1 MAFSAEYVYRILDQY
16 SGPLARI
23 TRATAKFQDMSLRAS
38 GSMRRLGG
46 KLKAAGDSMTG
57 LSTVIGGAAIT
68 AGLFKFTKS
77 ASDMKDAM
85 ADVSRVTGL
94 TGMGLDNMQAQLQ
107 LMGRQTG
114 RNAEGL
120 AAMAYEGGKLGI
132 TNQDMIGFVGTV
144 LKTASA
150 FDMADQ
156 EAGRSIGSIKA
167 KLGLTVPAVDELM
180 QRVNYL
186 ADTTSASGNQMINI
200 IERTSGTFKVL
211 KIPPEIT
218 AGWAAFADQIEVSPE
233 KAATGL
239 NMMMARLMKMP
250 GMLNKML
257 KDPQNTVIDFLQ
269 KFGSMPEATRGTAVL
284 KMFGEE
290 AGRFVLKTITNMD
303 LLDTSMKKAA
313 STKAL
318 GSMDREFANIL
329 ARSSTMAKRLKQTFF
344 DISRTIGTV
353 FLKVFDKYS
362 KRLFE
367 ASQWI
372 LSFIKNHPGLV
383 KVAGTMGLIAVAV
396 TAFIVPLGVLMSII
410 GTALPVLSAIAAA
423 IGSITL
429 PVAAA
434 IAGFIAWGALWG
446 ALLFKSA
453 ALRQA
458 FVNLFDAF
466 RPLID
471 LISQAIMLIGKGL
484 AAAFGQSTDNVRTFG
499 DAVAN
504 IVNAMAAVLSVVVK
518 FATWFP
524 RLVIGSIEP
533 AIDFI
538 KNLDEWLVKIGER
551 IESTIRKFRELGPG
565 KVFEGLKD
573 KLGLGADK
581 IKGAFGFIKDK
592 LKTEIIAK
600 ADIAPTKEKATAINE
615 KMAKMPVA
623 PSTDLVGIGSWLS
636 NMQTVQPVDWT
647 AFNNKMAQ
655 APTPQANY
663 WPTVKDQIGQGA
675 AANKAGARQD
685 NKMQVSGQ
693 IGVTATGN
701 AKVERAD
708 INLNQGYNL
717 AVAQ

>member
-23 TRATAKFQDMSLRAS
+23 TRATAKFQDMSLKAS
-38 GSMRRLGG
+38 GSMRRMGG

-94 TGMGLDNMQAQLQ
+94 TGMGLDKMQAQLQ

-132 TNQDMIGFVGTV
+132 ANQDMIGFVGTV

-257 KDPQNTVIDFLQ
+257 KDPQNTVINFLQ

-313 STKAL
+313 SAKAL

-329 ARSSTMAKRLKQTFF
+329 ARSSTMAKRLKQTFL
-344 DISRTIGTV
+344 DISRAIGKV

-383 KVAGTMGLIAVAV
+383 RIAGAMGLIAVAV
-396 TAFIVPLGVLMSII
+396 AALIFPFGLLMSMI
-410 GTALPVLSAIAAA
+410 GTALPVLSALAAA
-423 IGSITL
+423 IGAISWPVVLVVASI
-429 PVAAA
+429 A
-434 IAGFIAWGALWG
+434 ILSIAFIAMYK
-446 ALLFKSA
+446 KSA
-453 ALRQA
+453 MLRQSVA
-458 FVNLFDAF
+458 NLSDAF
-466 RPLID
+466 KPLWT
-471 LISQAIMLIGKGL
+471 AIKETAIIIAKTLVKALGGSGADVK
-484 AAAFGQSTDNVRTFG
+484 SFG
-499 DAVAN
+499 DA
-504 IVNAMAAVLSVVVK
+504 LSVVIDL
-518 FATWFP
+518 FAAIVSS
-524 RLVIGSIEP
+524 VIQATESFGEFMG
-533 AIDFI
+533 AISLGNWEDAFGPT
-538 KNLDEWLVKIGER
+538 LEWLDSIISKFEILRDAKEFWGNFFGSPDNDRAEAVQ
-551 IESTIRKFRELGPG
+551 RK
-565 KVFEGLKD
+565 
-573 KLGLGADK
+573 
-581 IKGAFGFIKDK
+581 
-592 LKTEIIAK
+592 
-600 ADIAPTKEKATAINE
+600 
-615 KMAKMPVA
+615 KMPAKKSAEAMKRKKMPAKKSAEALRNKVA
-623 PSTDLVGIGSWLS
+623 KTPIVVPKFDLSKYYNIPIMQS
-636 NMQTVQPVDWT
+636 NSN
-647 AFNNKMAQ
+647 FEKLNKNMAQ

-663 WPTVKDQIGQGA
+663 WPTVKNQIGQGA

-685 NKMQVSGQ
+685 NKMEVSGQ